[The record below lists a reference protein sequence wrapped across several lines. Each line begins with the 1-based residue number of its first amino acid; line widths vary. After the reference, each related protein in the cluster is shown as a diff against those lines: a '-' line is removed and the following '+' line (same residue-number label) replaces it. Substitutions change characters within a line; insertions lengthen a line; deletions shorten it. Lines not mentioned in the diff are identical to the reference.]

1 MFPIAPLAAILG
13 IGVLIIGTLTFWAAL
28 QNWLA
33 DLIHSAQKQ
42 FGFVAEVLQNGLII
56 IDRVVVNGQRVI
68 VATARAFFKAS
79 ESATESIV
87 AEESRVIPVEELAP
101 DVRARLE
108 SGQPITY
115 ELSVGSM
122 QLIAPPP
129 ARQDVT
135 YKLAVRRLD

>member
-1 MFPIAPLAAILG
+1 MFPITPLAAALG

-33 DLIHSAQKQ
+33 DLIHAAQNKL
-42 FGFVAEVLQNGLII
+42 GFAAETLQNALII
-56 IDRVVVNGQRVI
+56 VDRVVVNGQRVI
-68 VATARAFFKAS
+68 VATARALFKPAES
-79 ESATESIV
+79 EPIV
-87 AEESRVIPVEELAP
+87 AEEARVIPVEELPP

-108 SGQPITY
+108 AGQPITY

-122 QLIAPPP
+122 QMIAPPP

>member
-1 MFPIAPLAAILG
+1 MFPFAPLTAALG

-33 DLIHSAQKQ
+33 DLIHSAQIR
-42 FGFVAEVLQNGLII
+42 FSFAPESLQNALII
-56 IDRVVVNGQRVI
+56 VDRVVVNGQRIV
-68 VATARAFFKAS
+68 VATARALFKPS
-79 ESATESIV
+79 ESEPIV
-87 AEESRVIPVEELAP
+87 AEESHVIPVDELP
-101 DVRARLE
+101 LDIRARLE

-129 ARQDVT
+129 VRQDVT
-135 YKLAVRRLD
+135 YKLAVHRLD